1 MKEILDQKNRG
12 EDFEENYQ
20 LLLETR
26 RLYDVYD
33 QEEKETIAK
42 QFAMQQNFIKLID
55 KNIDDM
61 EADNTF
67 LDKTYQSI
75 MENDNIPLYYPNMND
90 DNEASASYSNVGN
103 SMEVD

>member
-20 LLLETR
+20 MLLETHR
-26 RLYDVYD
+26 MYDVYD

-42 QFAMQQNFIKLID
+42 LFAMQQNFIKLID

-67 LDKTYQSI
+67 LDKT
-75 MENDNIPLYYPNMND
+75 
-90 DNEASASYSNVGN
+90 
-103 SMEVD
+103 